1 MTDAF
6 INQVTLD
13 CLLNKQQYEKYINKT
28 ISKSVDKKD
37 KKFYKKRILNLTKD
51 FFTSDDN
58 LQNMLPE
65 VKYAFDNYVKACIHS
80 FKVIDNN
87 DIIQSEYDTI
97 NKIEN
102 EDSIEENEAF
112 IEENNDYIEENNG
125 YIEKENDDYVE
136 KGENEYDNTN
146 DIIKVKKTQK
156 EVNSLFARSTVKIIN
171 PTLDNFIKFKTP
183 QMKEDII
190 LPKQKDINLNESS
203 LKNKGIVKKKNI
215 GNIYEDET
223 KK

>member
-13 CLLNKQQYEKYINKT
+13 CLLNKRQYEKYINKT

-97 NKIEN
+97 NKIEI
-102 EDSIEENEAF
+102 EESIEENEAF

-136 KGENEYDNTN
+136 KGENECDNTN

>member
-97 NKIEN
+97 NKIEI
-102 EDSIEENEAF
+102 EESIEENEAF

-136 KGENEYDNTN
+136 KGENECDNTN

>member
-97 NKIEN
+97 NKIEI
-102 EDSIEENEAF
+102 EESIEENEAF

-136 KGENEYDNTN
+136 KGENECDNTN

-203 LKNKGIVKKKNI
+203 LKNK
-215 GNIYEDET
+215 
-223 KK
+223 

>member
-97 NKIEN
+97 NKIEI
-102 EDSIEENEAF
+102 EESIEENEAF